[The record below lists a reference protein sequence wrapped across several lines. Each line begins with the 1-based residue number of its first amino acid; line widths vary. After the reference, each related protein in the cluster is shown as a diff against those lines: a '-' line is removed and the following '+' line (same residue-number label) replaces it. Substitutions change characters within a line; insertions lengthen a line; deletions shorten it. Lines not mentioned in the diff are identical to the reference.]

1 VPDHDHSGC
10 NTNPDLLWGTRL
22 EPSND
27 RNQRKPSP
35 YSSLGVVLM
44 GMRITKVHKDT
55 VPHISGHEPTE
66 AVHGLGDTFLIGRN
80 DLSQVLRV
88 HAGGERGRTD
98 QVREHNGDLA
108 TLGFIP
114 RAWFGP
120 RRKLGRC
127 GRSFGK
133 LGNRPEQSPAISK
146 THNAEL
152 LLEIF
157 VREILKDRKID
168 PMFGKPVRIFEQS
181 ERS

>member
-1 VPDHDHSGC
+1 MPDHDHSGC
-10 NTNPDLLWGTRL
+10 NTDPDLLRGTRL
-22 EPSND
+22 ELSNY
-27 RNQRKPSP
+27 RNQLKASP
-35 YSSLGVVLM
+35 YRSLSVVLV
-44 GMRITKVHKDT
+44 GMRVTKVNEDT
-55 VPHISGHEPTE
+55 IAHISGDETAE
-66 AVHGLGDTFLIGRN
+66 VAHGFRDAFLIRRN

-98 QVREHNGDLA
+98 QVREHHRDLA
-108 TLGFIP
+108 TLGFVP

-146 THNAEL
+146 TYNAKL
-152 LLEIF
+152 LLEILI
-157 VREILKDRKID
+157 REILKDRKID
-168 PMFGKPVRIFEQS
+168 SMFGKAVRILGQS